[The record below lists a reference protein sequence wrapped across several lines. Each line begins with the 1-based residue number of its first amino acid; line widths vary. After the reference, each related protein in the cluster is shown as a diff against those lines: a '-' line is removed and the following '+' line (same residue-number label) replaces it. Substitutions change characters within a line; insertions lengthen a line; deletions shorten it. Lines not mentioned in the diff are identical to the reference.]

1 MKVRDY
7 DIAVEVFGSVFEEA
21 VMLLVEKCLLWLNLN
36 YVTSLSWIVPTIMFH
51 FKQSVYCL
59 H

>member
-21 VMLLVEKCLLWLNLN
+21 VMLLVEKCLLRLNLH
-36 YVTSLSWIVPTIMFH
+36 YVTSLS
-51 FKQSVYCL
+51 
-59 H
+59 